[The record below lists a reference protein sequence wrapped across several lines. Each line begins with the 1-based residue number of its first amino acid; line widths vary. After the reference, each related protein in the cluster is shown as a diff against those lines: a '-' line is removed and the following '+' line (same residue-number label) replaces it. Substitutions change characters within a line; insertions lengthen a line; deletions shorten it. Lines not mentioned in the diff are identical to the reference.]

1 MDDKTLATI
10 RETQNM
16 NIEDKGLAKYFD
28 EMQKIK
34 TKGRVDA
41 NKIKVVEVVDHK
53 NISLWTKDGKR
64 IGPLHQYN
72 AEKSF
77 MLFWNL
83 GIQLSA
89 DEPTAEQIAAYKET
103 DEYKAALKAYN
114 AKRAIKEE
122 SRKDSKKMQDYL
134 KQIATTSGQSV
145 EAIHHILKSN
155 QVKAVS
161 DSHEKQ
167 QG

>member
-1 MDDKTLATI
+1 MDDKTLSTI
-10 RETQNM
+10 KESQNM
-16 NIEDKGLAKYFD
+16 NIEDQGLSKYFD
-28 EMQKIK
+28 EMKKIR

-64 IGPLHQYN
+64 IGPLHPYN

-83 GIQLSA
+83 GIRLSA
-89 DEPTAEQIAAYKET
+89 DEPTKEQIDAYKKT
-103 DEYKAALKAYN
+103 PEYKAVMKIHN
-114 AKRAIKEE
+114 EKRAIKEE
-122 SRKDSKKMQDYL
+122 SRKDTKKMQDYL
-134 KQIATTSGQSV
+134 KQIATASGQSV
-145 EAIHHILKSN
+145 EAIHNILKSN
-155 QVKAVS
+155 QVKPVSSAV
-161 DSHEKQ
+161 EQ